1 MAGVE
6 PLGPSGS
13 VAAALAS
20 SDQTA
25 GCFVCSARGRSVT
38 ACAAVV
44 VQSIRGYLA
53 EQTLVAVAVLV
64 EERKNRPDF
73 PWEAEDWKTEVRP

>member
-13 VAAALAS
+13 IAAALAS

-25 GCFVCSARGRSVT
+25 CCFVCSARGRSVT

-53 EQTLVAVAVLV
+53 EQTLVAVAVA
-64 EERKNRPDF
+64 EERKNIPDF
-73 PWEAEDWKTEVRP
+73 PWEAEDWRTEVRP